1 MGNAVYLN
9 VNGNKVL
16 STKITYNDLIWLY
29 DNFKNTYGKLP
40 TTNDGKAKYN
50 MPQQR
55 IIKRVLEDNDVTFND
70 FMLQFGKVNHVRT
83 ESKDYELF
91 LERYKTICSDVGCAL
106 NTQELTNNAFG
117 LPSANW
123 FIKYCPEKAV
133 KSYDDF
139 VLWCGFKSNKLKMD
153 DGEIAG
159 KLIKLEEDLGRPII
173 RSDITL
179 DKVGFSMIVVN
190 RIWGGLN
197 NAKKALGLKKT
208 APNQPKS
215 FEYYNQKLLETLG
228 EIYLDKGRKIISWAD
243 IENPKYDEFPTD
255 HTTYT
260 KAFKREGID
269 FFTYIKSLGYE
280 MNYGNKMGNVNT
292 FSDGE
297 RTMSI
302 YEYDFSKFL
311 REDLHMEYNK
321 DYCRDVMYKTFTD
334 IKSKI
339 DCDYVININNK
350 LLYIEIAG
358 VIYNT
363 KSNEWKNVIYK
374 TKRENSYR
382 DNMIFKESLLLKN
395 NKAYLFLFPYDMLSG
410 NYKEKLKQFIK
421 ENIN

>member
-1 MGNAVYLN
+1 M
-9 VNGNKVL
+9 L

-91 LERYKTICSDVGCAL
+91 LDRYKAICSDVGCAL
-106 NTQELTNNAFG
+106 STQELTNNTFG

-153 DGEIAG
+153 DEEIAG

-173 RSDITL
+173 RNDITL

-208 APNQPKS
+208 APNQPRS
-215 FEYYNQKLLETLG
+215 FEYYNQKLLETLS

-243 IENPKYDEFPTD
+243 IENPKYDELVP
-255 HTTYT
+255 
-260 KAFKREGID
+260 KAQSETEPLKQ
-269 FFTYIKSLGYE
+269 
-280 MNYGNKMGNVNT
+280 
-292 FSDGE
+292 
-297 RTMSI
+297 
-302 YEYDFSKFL
+302 
-311 REDLHMEYNK
+311 H
-321 DYCRDVMYKTFTD
+321 
-334 IKSKI
+334 
-339 DCDYVININNK
+339 
-350 LLYIEIAG
+350 
-358 VIYNT
+358 
-363 KSNEWKNVIYK
+363 
-374 TKRENSYR
+374 TKR
-382 DNMIFKESLLLKN
+382 
-395 NKAYLFLFPYDMLSG
+395 
-410 NYKEKLKQFIK
+410 
-421 ENIN
+421 